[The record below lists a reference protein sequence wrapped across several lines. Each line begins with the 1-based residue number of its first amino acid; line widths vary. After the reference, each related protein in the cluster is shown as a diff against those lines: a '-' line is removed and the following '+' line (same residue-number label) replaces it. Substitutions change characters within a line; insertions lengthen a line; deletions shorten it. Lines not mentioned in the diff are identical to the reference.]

1 MAVTIYYDKDCN
13 PDLIKSKKVA
23 IIGYGS
29 QGHAHALN
37 LADSGVDVR
46 VGLREGS
53 KSWKKAEDAG
63 LKVCIL
69 SNSNKPKVAEAARQ
83 LELPAIQR
91 AKKPLG
97 KGFAEA
103 LEMCGVAPGQAVL
116 VGDQTYTDILGA
128 HRAGMRGILVR
139 PLSDND
145 LWHTRLLRVVDRL
158 ACTGLE
164 PQHAGGREQDAEVRT
179 WT

>member
-1 MAVTIYYDKDCN
+1 MCLRPDAYFTSVLDIDASRLAAQGVRAVFLDLDNTIL
-13 PDLIKSKKVA
+13 PRGLHVVPVSIAAWV
-23 IIGYGS
+23 
-29 QGHAHALN
+29 QGL
-37 LADSGVDVR
+37 
-46 VGLREGS
+46 
-53 KSWKKAEDAG
+53 KDAG

-69 SNSNKPKVAEAARQ
+69 SNSNKPKVAEVARQ
-83 LELPAIQR
+83 LELPAIQG

-97 KGFAEA
+97 RGFAEA
-103 LEMCGVAPGQAVL
+103 LELCGVAPGQAVI

-179 WT
+179 WI

>member
-1 MAVTIYYDKDCN
+1 MCLRPDEYFRSVLDIDASRLAAQGVRAVFLDLDNTIL
-13 PDLIKSKKVA
+13 PRGLHVVPVSIA
-23 IIGYGS
+23 
-29 QGHAHALN
+29 AW
-37 LADSGVDVR
+37 VR
-46 VGLREGS
+46 EL
-53 KSWKKAEDAG
+53 KDAG

-69 SNSNKPKVAEAARQ
+69 SNSNKPKVAEVARQ
-83 LELPAIQR
+83 LELPAIQG

-103 LEMCGVAPGQAVL
+103 LELCGVTPGQAVI

-179 WT
+179 WI

>member
-1 MAVTIYYDKDCN
+1 MCLRPDAYFRSVLDIDASRLVAQGVRAVFLDLDNTIL
-13 PDLIKSKKVA
+13 PRGLHVVPVSTA
-23 IIGYGS
+23 
-29 QGHAHALN
+29 AW
-37 LADSGVDVR
+37 VR
-46 VGLREGS
+46 GL
-53 KSWKKAEDAG
+53 KDAG

-69 SNSNKPKVAEAARQ
+69 SNSNKPKVAEVARQ
-83 LELPAIQR
+83 LELPAIQG

-97 KGFAEA
+97 RGFAEA
-103 LEMCGVAPGQAVL
+103 LELCGVTSGQAVI

-179 WT
+179 WI

>member
-1 MAVTIYYDKDCN
+1 MCLRPDAYFRSVLDIDASRLVAQGVRAVFLDLDNTIL
-13 PDLIKSKKVA
+13 PRGLHVVPVSIA
-23 IIGYGS
+23 
-29 QGHAHALN
+29 AW
-37 LADSGVDVR
+37 VR
-46 VGLREGS
+46 GL
-53 KSWKKAEDAG
+53 KDAG

-69 SNSNKPKVAEAARQ
+69 SNSNKPKVAEVARQ
-83 LELPAIQR
+83 LELPAIQG

-97 KGFAEA
+97 HGFAEA
-103 LEMCGVAPGQAVL
+103 LELCGVAPGQAAL

-128 HRAGMRGILVR
+128 HRAGMRGILVC

-164 PQHAGGREQDAEVRT
+164 PQHAGRREQDAEVRT
-179 WT
+179 WI

>member
-1 MAVTIYYDKDCN
+1 MRLRPDAYFSSVLDIDASRLTAQGVRAVFLDLDNTIL
-13 PDLIKSKKVA
+13 PRGLHVVPVSIASWV
-23 IIGYGS
+23 
-29 QGHAHALN
+29 QGL
-37 LADSGVDVR
+37 
-46 VGLREGS
+46 
-53 KSWKKAEDAG
+53 KDAG

-83 LELPAIQR
+83 LRLPAIQGAR
-91 AKKPLG
+91 KPLG

-103 LEMCGVAPGQAVL
+103 LGLCGVEPGQAVL

-128 HRAGMRGILVR
+128 HRAGVRGYLVL

-158 ACTGLE
+158 ACAGLE
-164 PQHAGGREQDAEVRT
+164 PQHAGEDKQDAEVRT
-179 WT
+179 WI

>member
-1 MAVTIYYDKDCN
+1 MRIRPDAYFTSVLDIDASWLAAQGVRAVFLDLDNTIL
-13 PDLIKSKKVA
+13 PRGLHVVPVSIAAWV
-23 IIGYGS
+23 
-29 QGHAHALN
+29 QGL
-37 LADSGVDVR
+37 
-46 VGLREGS
+46 
-53 KSWKKAEDAG
+53 KDAG

-83 LELPAIQR
+83 LGLPAIQG

-97 KGFAEA
+97 RGFAQA
-103 LEMCGVAPGQAVL
+103 LGLFGVEPGQAVL

-145 LWHTRLLRVVDRL
+145 LWHTRLLRVVDHL
-158 ACTGLE
+158 ACAGLE
-164 PQHAGGREQDAEVRT
+164 PQHASEKHNDAEVRT
-179 WT
+179 WI

>member
-1 MAVTIYYDKDCN
+1 MRLRPDAYFTSVLDIDASWLVAQGVRAMFLDLDNTIL
-13 PDLIKSKKVA
+13 PRGLHVVPVSIAAWV
-23 IIGYGS
+23 
-29 QGHAHALN
+29 QGL
-37 LADSGVDVR
+37 
-46 VGLREGS
+46 
-53 KSWKKAEDAG
+53 KDAG

-69 SNSNKPKVAEAARQ
+69 SNSNKPKVAEVARQ
-83 LELPAIQR
+83 LELPAIQG
-91 AKKPLG
+91 ANKPLG
-97 KGFAEA
+97 RGFAEA
-103 LEMCGVAPGQAVL
+103 LELCGVTPGQAVI

-128 HRAGMRGILVR
+128 HRAGMRGILVC

-179 WT
+179 WI

>member
-1 MAVTIYYDKDCN
+1 MCLRPDAYFRSVLDIDASRLAAQGVRAVFLDLDNTIL
-13 PDLIKSKKVA
+13 PRGLHVVPVSIAAWV
-23 IIGYGS
+23 
-29 QGHAHALN
+29 QGL
-37 LADSGVDVR
+37 
-46 VGLREGS
+46 
-53 KSWKKAEDAG
+53 KDAG

-69 SNSNKPKVAEAARQ
+69 SNSNKPKVAEVARQ

-97 KGFAEA
+97 RGFAEA
-103 LEMCGVAPGQAVL
+103 LELCGVTPGQAVI

-179 WT
+179 WI

>member
-1 MAVTIYYDKDCN
+1 MRLRPDAYFRSVLDIDASRLVAQGVRAVFLDLDNTIL
-13 PDLIKSKKVA
+13 PRGLHVVPVSIAAWV
-23 IIGYGS
+23 
-29 QGHAHALN
+29 
-37 LADSGVDVR
+37 SG
-46 VGLREGS
+46 L
-53 KSWKKAEDAG
+53 KDAG
-63 LKVCIL
+63 LEVCIL
-69 SNSNKPKVAEAARQ
+69 SNSNKPKVAEVARQ

-103 LEMCGVAPGQAVL
+103 LELCGVTPGQAVI

-128 HRAGMRGILVR
+128 HRAGVRGILVR

-179 WT
+179 WI

>member
-1 MAVTIYYDKDCN
+1 MRLRPDAYFRSVLDIDASRLAAQGVRAVFLDLDNTIL
-13 PDLIKSKKVA
+13 PRGLHVVPVSIAAWV
-23 IIGYGS
+23 
-29 QGHAHALN
+29 QGL
-37 LADSGVDVR
+37 
-46 VGLREGS
+46 
-53 KSWKKAEDAG
+53 KDAG

-69 SNSNKPKVAEAARQ
+69 SNSNKPKVAEVARQ
-83 LELPAIQR
+83 LELPAIQG

-97 KGFAEA
+97 RGFAEA
-103 LEMCGVAPGQAVL
+103 LELCGVTPGQAVI

-179 WT
+179 WV

>member
-1 MAVTIYYDKDCN
+1 MRLRPDAYFRSVLDIDASQLVAQGVRAVFLDLDNTIL
-13 PDLIKSKKVA
+13 PRGLHVVPVSITA
-23 IIGYGS
+23 W
-29 QGHAHALN
+29 
-37 LADSGVDVR
+37 VR
-46 VGLREGS
+46 GL
-53 KSWKKAEDAG
+53 KDAG

-103 LEMCGVAPGQAVL
+103 LELCGVAPGQAAL

>member
-1 MAVTIYYDKDCN
+1 MCLRPDAYFTSVLDIDVSWLAAQGVRAVLLDLDNTIL
-13 PDLIKSKKVA
+13 PRGLHVVPVSIAAWV
-23 IIGYGS
+23 
-29 QGHAHALN
+29 QGL
-37 LADSGVDVR
+37 
-46 VGLREGS
+46 
-53 KSWKKAEDAG
+53 KDAG

-69 SNSNKPKVAEAARQ
+69 SNSNKPKVSEVARQ

-97 KGFAEA
+97 RGFAQA
-103 LEMCGVAPGQAVL
+103 FGLCGVEPGQAVL

-128 HRAGMRGILVR
+128 HRAGMHGILVR

-164 PQHAGGREQDAEVRT
+164 PQHAGGREHDAEVRT
-179 WT
+179 WI

>member
-1 MAVTIYYDKDCN
+1 MCLRPDAYFTSVLDIDASRLAAQGVRAVFLDLDNTIL
-13 PDLIKSKKVA
+13 PRGLHVVPVSIAAWV
-23 IIGYGS
+23 
-29 QGHAHALN
+29 QGL
-37 LADSGVDVR
+37 
-46 VGLREGS
+46 
-53 KSWKKAEDAG
+53 KDAG

-69 SNSNKPKVAEAARQ
+69 SNSNKPKVAEVARQ
-83 LELPAIQR
+83 LELPAIQG

-97 KGFAEA
+97 RGFAEA
-103 LEMCGVAPGQAVL
+103 LELCGVTPGQAVI

-179 WT
+179 WV

>member
-1 MAVTIYYDKDCN
+1 MCLRPDAYFRSVLDIDASWLAAQGVRAVFLDLDNTIL
-13 PDLIKSKKVA
+13 PRGLHVVPASIA
-23 IIGYGS
+23 
-29 QGHAHALN
+29 AW
-37 LADSGVDVR
+37 VR
-46 VGLREGS
+46 GL
-53 KSWKKAEDAG
+53 KDAG

-69 SNSNKPKVAEAARQ
+69 SNSNKPKVAEVARQ
-83 LELPAIQR
+83 LELPAIQG

-97 KGFAEA
+97 RGFAEA
-103 LEMCGVAPGQAVL
+103 LELCGLTPGQAVI

-128 HRAGMRGILVR
+128 HRAGMRGFLVR

-145 LWHTRLLRVVDRL
+145 LWHTRLLRVVDWL

-179 WT
+179 WI

>member
-1 MAVTIYYDKDCN
+1 MCLRPDAYFRSALDIDASRLVAQGVRAVFLDLDNTIL
-13 PDLIKSKKVA
+13 PRGLHVVPVSIA
-23 IIGYGS
+23 
-29 QGHAHALN
+29 AW
-37 LADSGVDVR
+37 VR
-46 VGLREGS
+46 GL
-53 KSWKKAEDAG
+53 KDAG

-69 SNSNKPKVAEAARQ
+69 SNSNKPKVAEVARQ
-83 LELPAIQR
+83 LELPAIQG

-103 LEMCGVAPGQAVL
+103 LELCGVTPGQAVI

-164 PQHAGGREQDAEVRT
+164 PQYAGGREQDAEVRT
-179 WT
+179 WI

>member
-1 MAVTIYYDKDCN
+1 MRLRPDAYFRSVLDIDASRLVAQGVRAVFLDLDNTIL
-13 PDLIKSKKVA
+13 P
-23 IIGYGS
+23 
-29 QGHAHALN
+29 
-37 LADSGVDVR
+37 R
-46 VGLREGS
+46 GLHVVPVSIAAWIRGL
-53 KSWKKAEDAG
+53 KDAG

-83 LELPAIQR
+83 LELPAIQG

-97 KGFAEA
+97 RGFAEA
-103 LEMCGVAPGQAVL
+103 LELCGVAPGQAVI

-158 ACTGLE
+158 ACAGLE

-179 WT
+179 WI

>member
-1 MAVTIYYDKDCN
+1 MCLRPDAYFRSVLDIDASRLVAQGVRAVFLDLDNTIL
-13 PDLIKSKKVA
+13 PRGLHVVPVSIAAWV
-23 IIGYGS
+23 
-29 QGHAHALN
+29 QGL
-37 LADSGVDVR
+37 
-46 VGLREGS
+46 
-53 KSWKKAEDAG
+53 KDAG
-63 LKVCIL
+63 IKVCIL
-69 SNSNKPKVAEAARQ
+69 SNSNKPKVAEVARQ
-83 LELPAIQR
+83 LELPAIQG

-97 KGFAEA
+97 HGFAEA
-103 LEMCGVAPGQAVL
+103 LELCGVTPGQAVI

-164 PQHAGGREQDAEVRT
+164 SQHAGGREQDAEVRT
-179 WT
+179 WI

>member
-1 MAVTIYYDKDCN
+1 MRLRPDAYFRSVLDIDASRLAAQGVRAVFLDLDNTIL
-13 PDLIKSKKVA
+13 PRGLHVVPVSIAAWV
-23 IIGYGS
+23 
-29 QGHAHALN
+29 QGL
-37 LADSGVDVR
+37 
-46 VGLREGS
+46 
-53 KSWKKAEDAG
+53 KDAG

-69 SNSNKPKVAEAARQ
+69 SNSNKPKVAEVARQ
-83 LELPAIQR
+83 LELPAIQG

-97 KGFAEA
+97 RGFAEA
-103 LEMCGVAPGQAVL
+103 LELCGVTPGQAVI

-139 PLSDND
+139 PLSGND

-179 WT
+179 WI

>member
-1 MAVTIYYDKDCN
+1 MCLRPDAYFKSVLDIDASRLAAQGVRAVFLDLDNTIL
-13 PDLIKSKKVA
+13 PRGLHVVPVSIA
-23 IIGYGS
+23 
-29 QGHAHALN
+29 AW
-37 LADSGVDVR
+37 VR
-46 VGLREGS
+46 GLKG
-53 KSWKKAEDAG
+53 AG
-63 LKVCIL
+63 LKVCLL
-69 SNSNKPKVAEAARQ
+69 SNSNKPKVAEVARQ
-83 LELPAIQR
+83 LELPAIQG

-97 KGFAEA
+97 RGFAEA
-103 LEMCGVAPGQAVL
+103 LELCGVAPGQAVI

-179 WT
+179 WI

>member
-1 MAVTIYYDKDCN
+1 MRLRPDAYFRSVLDIDASRLVAQGVRAVFLDLDNTIL
-13 PDLIKSKKVA
+13 PRGLHVVSVSIA
-23 IIGYGS
+23 
-29 QGHAHALN
+29 AW
-37 LADSGVDVR
+37 VR
-46 VGLREGS
+46 GL
-53 KSWKKAEDAG
+53 KDAG

-69 SNSNKPKVAEAARQ
+69 SNSHKPKVAEVARQ
-83 LELPAIQR
+83 LELPAIQG

-97 KGFAEA
+97 RGFAEA
-103 LEMCGVAPGQAVL
+103 LELCGVTPGQAVI

-179 WT
+179 WI

>member
-1 MAVTIYYDKDCN
+1 MCLRPDAYFRSVLDIDASRLVAQGVRAVFL
-13 PDLIKSKKVA
+13 DLDNTVLPRGLHVVPVSIVA
-23 IIGYGS
+23 W
-29 QGHAHALN
+29 
-37 LADSGVDVR
+37 VR
-46 VGLREGS
+46 GL
-53 KSWKKAEDAG
+53 KDAG

-69 SNSNKPKVAEAARQ
+69 SNSSKPKVAEVARQ
-83 LELPAIQR
+83 LELPAIQG

-97 KGFAEA
+97 RGFAEA
-103 LEMCGVAPGQAVL
+103 LELCGVTPGQAVI

-179 WT
+179 WI

>member
-1 MAVTIYYDKDCN
+1 MRLRPDAYFRSVLDIDASRLVAQGVRAVFLDLDNTIL
-13 PDLIKSKKVA
+13 PRGLHVVPVSIVA
-23 IIGYGS
+23 W
-29 QGHAHALN
+29 
-37 LADSGVDVR
+37 VR
-46 VGLREGS
+46 GL
-53 KSWKKAEDAG
+53 KDAG

-97 KGFAEA
+97 RGFAEA
-103 LEMCGVAPGQAVL
+103 LELCGVAPGQAVI

-139 PLSDND
+139 PLSDSD

-164 PQHAGGREQDAEVRT
+164 PQHADGREQDAEVRT

>member
-1 MAVTIYYDKDCN
+1 MRLRPDAYFRSVLDIDASRLVAQGARAVFLDLDNTILPRGLHVVPVGIAAWVRGLKD
-13 PDLIKSKKVA
+13 
-23 IIGYGS
+23 
-29 QGHAHALN
+29 
-37 LADSGVDVR
+37 
-46 VGLREGS
+46 E
-53 KSWKKAEDAG
+53 G

-83 LELPAIQR
+83 LELPAIQG

-97 KGFAEA
+97 RGFAEA
-103 LEMCGVAPGQAVL
+103 LELCGVAPGQAVI

-158 ACTGLE
+158 ACAGLE
-164 PQHAGGREQDAEVRT
+164 PQHAGGGEQDAEVRT

>member
-1 MAVTIYYDKDCN
+1 MRLRPDAYFRSVLDIDASRLVAQGVRAVFLDLDNTIL
-13 PDLIKSKKVA
+13 PRGLHVVPVGIA
-23 IIGYGS
+23 
-29 QGHAHALN
+29 AW
-37 LADSGVDVR
+37 VR
-46 VGLREGS
+46 GL
-53 KSWKKAEDAG
+53 KDAG

-97 KGFAEA
+97 RGFAEA
-103 LEMCGVAPGQAVL
+103 LELCGVAPGQAVI

-158 ACTGLE
+158 ACAGLE
-164 PQHAGGREQDAEVRT
+164 PQHADGREQDAEVRT

>member
-1 MAVTIYYDKDCN
+1 MCLRPDAYFRSVPDIDASRLVAQGVRAVFLDLDNTIL
-13 PDLIKSKKVA
+13 PRGLHVVSVSIA
-23 IIGYGS
+23 
-29 QGHAHALN
+29 AW
-37 LADSGVDVR
+37 VR
-46 VGLREGS
+46 GL
-53 KSWKKAEDAG
+53 KDAG

-69 SNSNKPKVAEAARQ
+69 SNSNKPKVAEVARQ
-83 LELPAIQR
+83 LELPAIQG

-103 LEMCGVAPGQAVL
+103 LELCGVTPGQAVI

-179 WT
+179 WI

>member
-1 MAVTIYYDKDCN
+1 MRLRPDAYFRSVLDIDASRLVAQGVRAVFLDLDNTIL
-13 PDLIKSKKVA
+13 PRGLHVVPVSIA
-23 IIGYGS
+23 
-29 QGHAHALN
+29 AW
-37 LADSGVDVR
+37 VR
-46 VGLREGS
+46 SL
-53 KSWKKAEDAG
+53 KDAG

-83 LELPAIQR
+83 LELPAIQG

-103 LEMCGVAPGQAVL
+103 LELCGVAPGQAVI

-128 HRAGMRGILVR
+128 HRAGMRGILVC

-179 WT
+179 WI